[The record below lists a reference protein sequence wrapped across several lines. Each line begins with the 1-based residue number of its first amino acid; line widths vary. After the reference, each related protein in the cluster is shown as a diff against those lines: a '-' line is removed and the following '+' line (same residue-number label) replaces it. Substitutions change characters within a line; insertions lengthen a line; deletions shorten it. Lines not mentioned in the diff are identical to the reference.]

1 MAGLPDTTVNT
12 VSFNRHIKTQI
23 VCKVPPIAREI
34 RAISEAYHIIF
45 SIALVGFFYLSSDSR
60 VTSLWQAQ
68 LNVH

>member
-1 MAGLPDTTVNT
+1 MPDTTVNT
-12 VSFNRHIKTQI
+12 VSFYRHIKSQI

-34 RAISEAYHIIF
+34 PAISAAYHIIF
-45 SIALVGFFYLSSDSR
+45 LIDLVVFFYLSSDSW